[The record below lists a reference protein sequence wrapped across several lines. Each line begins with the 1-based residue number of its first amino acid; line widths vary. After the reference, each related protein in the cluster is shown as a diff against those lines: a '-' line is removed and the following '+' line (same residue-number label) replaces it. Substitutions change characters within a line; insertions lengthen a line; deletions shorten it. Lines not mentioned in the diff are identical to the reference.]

1 MNKKILY
8 IGLAIFAI
16 AVVGIVCMN
25 VVHAADGA
33 YKVKTFKSTYVT
45 YNDGGMVNQANAKGA
60 KKVLKTRF
68 DENYKYGLNKG
79 LKKAIKFYDDYGDG
93 VSLKVKKIK
102 TGYNKKAHMHYYK
115 YKVVA
120 KVKYAVY
127 Y

>member
-25 VVHAADGA
+25 CVHSADYSVKVV
-33 YKVKTFKSTYVT
+33 KVKTFKSTYVT
-45 YNDGGMVNQANAKGA
+45 YNDGGMINQANAKGA

-79 LKKAIKFYDDYGDG
+79 LKKAIKFYNTDG
-93 VSLKVKKIK
+93 YKVILKVKKIK
-102 TGYNKKAHMHYYK
+102 TGYNKHKMKYYK

-120 KVKYAVY
+120 KVY